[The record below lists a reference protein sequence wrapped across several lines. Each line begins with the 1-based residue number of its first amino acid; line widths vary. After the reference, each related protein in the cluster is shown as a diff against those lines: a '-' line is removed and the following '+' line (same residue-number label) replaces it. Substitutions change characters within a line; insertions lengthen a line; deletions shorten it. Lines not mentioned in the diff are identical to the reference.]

1 MKIAAFTSLLML
13 GAASAAEP
21 VPGTASGA
29 MRLRLSDD
37 AIRTAVR
44 ETLADS
50 PAPAPAGK
58 ESALRGETARYGAFA
73 RQVGEART
81 PSCWTP
87 DGLKH
92 QPPRIGP
99 VALGGV
105 LALPFLG
112 AAILRGKCTP

>member
-1 MKIAAFTSLLML
+1 MKIAAFASLLVL

-21 VPGTASGA
+21 APRTASGP
-29 MRLRLSDD
+29 MRLRLSND

-50 PAPAPAGK
+50 PASAPAGK
-58 ESALRGETARYGAFA
+58 ETALRGETARHGAFA
-73 RQVGEART
+73 RQVEEARM

-99 VALGGV
+99 VSLGGL